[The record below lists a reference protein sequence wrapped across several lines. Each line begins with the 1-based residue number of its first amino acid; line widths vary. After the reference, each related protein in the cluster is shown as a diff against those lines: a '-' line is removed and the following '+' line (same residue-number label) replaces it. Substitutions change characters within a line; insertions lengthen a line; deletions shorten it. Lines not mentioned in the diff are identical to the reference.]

1 MSANGSGSA
10 QKRNKQ
16 SEKRRILNKM
26 YSTKIKTS
34 AKKLFVLIDEKNK
47 EKATSEFKEF
57 SAHVDKAV
65 KKGIFHGNTAARRK
79 SRMQKKI
86 NALA

>member
-1 MSANGSGSA
+1 MSANDSKSA
-10 QKRNKQ
+10 RKRNKQ
-16 SEKRRILNKM
+16 SEKRRILNRM

-34 AKKLFVLIDEKNK
+34 AKKILALIDEKNK
-47 EKATSEFKEF
+47 EKASREFKEF
-57 SAHVDKAV
+57 SANVDKAV

>member
-1 MSANGSGSA
+1 MSAKDSGSA

-16 SEKRRILNKM
+16 SEKRRVLNRM

-34 AKKLFVLIDEKNK
+34 AKKILALIEEKNK
-47 EKATSEFKEF
+47 DKATREFKEF

>member
-1 MSANGSGSA
+1 LSAKASGSA
-10 QKRNKQ
+10 QKRNRQ
-16 SEKRRILNKM
+16 NEKRRISNRM
-26 YSTKIKTS
+26 FSTKVKNS
-34 AKKLFVLIDEKNK
+34 AKRMLVLIEEKNK
-47 EKATSEFKEF
+47 EKAVTEFKEF

-65 KKGIFHGNTAARRK
+65 KKGIFHKNTAARRK